1 MNFTR
6 LACFVNIIYL
16 AIFIAICQSKMYNKI
31 ELHAAKINTEETKVD
46 VNLVLFKK
54 DGSSKNFP
62 LPSSITV
69 IGRRHDCDLCIPLMV
84 VSRRHCQLSQN
95 NEAVRIRD
103 LDSKGGTYLNG
114 KRISEAT
121 VQAGDYIT
129 IGPLT
134 FLLQIDG
141 EPAKIV
147 PPQQARAP
155 SPSKKPPEPKAPAED
170 LSGSFPELEIDDS
183 DSFLAEL
190 EDI

>member
-1 MNFTR
+1 M
-6 LACFVNIIYL
+6 
-16 AIFIAICQSKMYNKI
+16 
-31 ELHAAKINTEETKVD
+31 NTEETKVD

-54 DGSSKNFP
+54 DGSRKNFP
-62 LPSSITV
+62 LPSNITV

-95 NEAVRIRD
+95 NEAVKIRD
-103 LDSKGGTYLNG
+103 LDSRGGTYLNG

-121 VQAGDYIT
+121 IQAGDYVT

-141 EPAKIV
+141 KPAKII
-147 PPQQARAP
+147 PPRQSKAP
-155 SPSKKPPEPKAPAED
+155 PAQKKSPEPKAPAAD

-183 DSFLAEL
+183 DSFPGEL

>member
-1 MNFTR
+1 MN
-6 LACFVNIIYL
+6 
-16 AIFIAICQSKMYNKI
+16 K
-31 ELHAAKINTEETKVD
+31 EETRVD

-54 DGSSKNFP
+54 DGSKKNFS
-62 LPSSITV
+62 LPSNITIV
-69 IGRRHDCDLCIPLMV
+69 GRRHDCDLCVPLMV

-95 NEAVRIRD
+95 NESLKVRD
-103 LDSKGGTYLNG
+103 LDSRSGTFLNG

-141 EPAKIV
+141 EPKKIA
-147 PPQQARAP
+147 PPQQPRTTPAP
-155 SPSKKPPEPKAPAED
+155 KKPPAQKAPAND

-183 DSFLAEL
+183 DSFLDEL
-190 EDI
+190 DDI

>member
-1 MNFTR
+1 
-6 LACFVNIIYL
+6 
-16 AIFIAICQSKMYNKI
+16 
-31 ELHAAKINTEETKVD
+31 
-46 VNLVLFKK
+46 
-54 DGSSKNFP
+54 
-62 LPSSITV
+62 
-69 IGRRHDCDLCIPLMV
+69 MV

-95 NEAVRIRD
+95 NEAVKIRD
-103 LDSKGGTYLNG
+103 LDSKGGTFLNG
-114 KRISEAT
+114 NRISEAT

-134 FLLQIDG
+134 FLLQING

-147 PPQQARAP
+147 PPQQTKTPPAQ
-155 SPSKKPPEPKAPAED
+155 KKTPEPKAPLDD